1 MLFIAAKSRFY
12 DFISQIN
19 GIPYYKRRNV
29 RFADDYQSLNTEVAD
44 YFGILG
50 NNEENLKINID
61 KVNVDD
67 ANDIYCILSVEYK
80 RKNDEVYETL
90 YQITQL
96 PECVLENISDY
107 VYNHNYLRLKFKI
120 TFPNDYPFGP
130 PLWSMVSIDNT
141 IKHDALAYGGLT
153 LTDYYNHLV
162 EVHNRRYRDENRQ
175 WYPNITVEKDVL
187 MFLTRINHFDCI
199 GI

>member
-19 GIPYYKRRNV
+19 RIPSYKRKNV
-29 RFADDYQSLNTEVAD
+29 RIADDYQSLNTEVTD
-44 YFGILG
+44 YFGMQG
-50 NNEENLKINID
+50 NNRENLKINID
-61 KVNVDD
+61 KVNTDS
-67 ANDIYCILSVEYK
+67 NNGIYCTVTVEYK
-80 RKNDEVYETL
+80 RKNNEVYETL
-90 YQITQL
+90 HQSTQL
-96 PECVLENISDY
+96 PECVLANINDY
-107 VYNHNYLRLKFKI
+107 AYNHDYIRLKFKI
-120 TFPNDYPFGP
+120 TYPYNYPFEP

-153 LTDYYNHLV
+153 LTDYYSYLV